1 MAGPLPHDADDAD
14 DQDADLRRSLPRPP
28 PLQPVATTGVW
39 VVDWHGD
46 DGPRPGTAL
55 QQWLESRHPGWSR
68 LVGCR
73 GRNDLV
79 SAIKAA
85 TWFARDAR
93 ASPILHLDAHCDADG
108 VEGPGHDGRVERIAW
123 RDLAPHLAALNIA
136 TRCNLMLVCSAGE
149 GVAAQLAAAG
159 QRLPCVAVVAP
170 TAAVAPA
177 PWLIGMRRLYRCWH
191 DGLPG
196 VEEASAAMAPA
207 GLEATSMPDLA
218 YDALVTRLLQA
229 TRPEQ
234 RAAGGNA
241 ATVVAWMRGTTP
253 DAVAA
258 TDARWPALP
267 RQVQR
272 YWRALLLTDLY
283 PLQLARFDFDAR
295 TAVWRILHARGL
307 A

>member
-1 MAGPLPHDADDAD
+1 MDAPLPRELDDAEIE
-14 DQDADLRRSLPRPP
+14 LRDSLPRPP
-28 PLQPVATTGVW
+28 PLQPLATTGVW
-39 VVDWHGD
+39 IVEWRSD

-55 QQWLESRHPGWSR
+55 RQWLQARYPGWSR
-68 LVGCR
+68 LVACR

-79 SAIKAA
+79 AAIKAA

-93 ASPILHLDAHCDADG
+93 ASPILHLDARCDADG
-108 VEGPGHDGRVERIAW
+108 VEGPSHDGQTERITW
-123 RDLAPHLAALNIA
+123 RELAPHLAALNIA
-136 TRCNLMLVCSAGE
+136 TRCNLMLVCGAGE
-149 GVAAQLAAAG
+149 GVAAQLAMTG
-159 QRLPCVAVVAP
+159 QRLPCIAVVAP

-196 VEEASAAMAPA
+196 VEDASAALAPA
-207 GLEATSMPDLA
+207 SLEATSVPGLA
-218 YDALVTRLLQA
+218 YEGLVARLLHA

-241 ATVVAWMRGTTP
+241 AAVVAWLRGITP
-253 DAVAA
+253 DAVAPA
-258 TDARWPALP
+258 EARWPALP

-272 YWRALLLTDLY
+272 YWRSLLLTDLH
-283 PLQLARFDFDAR
+283 PLNLPRFDFDAR
-295 TAVWRILHARGL
+295 TAVWRILQARGL